1 MTNIYG
7 GISMLKNRTLIGI
20 ILIAAAIGLC
30 FGISPLF
37 NSILSSKTKIIRLRQ
52 DIPQGVQITGAMLE
66 AVEVGTLNL
75 PADMQNDP
83 KQIIGKYTV
92 SAMFAG
98 DSFTDK
104 KLSDS
109 IDTSDSLLRQL
120 KPNETAMSV
129 TVRSLA
135 NGLSGKLQQGDII
148 QIVSVDEDDKA
159 QIYEELQYVEVL
171 ATTSDKGSDDTYRD
185 GEVNADDEDSD
196 QFLYAT
202 VTIILQDRAQALR
215 LAECENTSLHAV
227 FVTRGDEKLKAE
239 CLKAQLELL
248 TGEISTEEADGTSEP
263 EETPEPTS
271 ESEESNG

>member
-1 MTNIYG
+1 
-7 GISMLKNRTLIGI
+7 MLKNRTLIGI

-120 KPNETAMSV
+120 KPNETAKGKVFTKTLWKYRVDSERIV
-129 TVRSLA
+129 DGKTVIDGRFVRVNPISKELRDRMHE
-135 NGLSGKLQQGDII
+135 NGVPNDVLDRFS
-148 QIVSVDEDDKA
+148 
-159 QIYEELQYVEVL
+159 EV
-171 ATTSDKGSDDTYRD
+171 R
-185 GEVNADDEDSD
+185 
-196 QFLYAT
+196 
-202 VTIILQDRAQALR
+202 
-215 LAECENTSLHAV
+215 
-227 FVTRGDEKLKAE
+227 
-239 CLKAQLELL
+239 
-248 TGEISTEEADGTSEP
+248 
-263 EETPEPTS
+263 
-271 ESEESNG
+271 